1 MIKAALDAYVASSGR
16 QWQTDRSQTVGA
28 SEIGMCARRVAFSK
42 TLDDPGSRVELD
54 EDFEDSWGAARRGN
68 LIEDHLFVPAIRARF
83 GAAALFTGD
92 EQRTFTSGFLSATP
106 DGLLIEQPSD
116 ALAHLGVTDIE
127 GDAIDLDCK
136 SIDPRTRLTGPK
148 PENVFQVQVQIGL
161 IRETTNFRPGYAVIS
176 YIDASFLDRV
186 TEFAVRFDPSVYEVA
201 KERARQIMTAAHG
214 KDLRPEGIMA
224 GGADCRWCPFTR
236 QCGTVRAAR
245 VPKDVVDLPADVASL
260 VTQQAALAQ
269 GKAADVE
276 MLEAEIAQHKEK
288 IRDALEEAGSKG
300 LPGVASWSSIKGR
313 LSWDDKGIRQAAE
326 AAGVDLSSYKKIGDP
341 SDRLTLHGSSTHG

>member
-1 MIKAALDAYVASSGR
+1 MIKATLDAYAASSRR

-28 SEIGMCARRVAFSK
+28 SEIGGCARRVAFSK
-42 TLDDPGSRVELD
+42 TVDDPVSRVEQD
-54 EDFEDSWGAARRGN
+54 DDFEDSWGAARRGN
-68 LIEDHLFVPAIRARF
+68 LIEDHLFVPAVRARF

-106 DGLLIEQPSD
+106 DGLLIEQPRN
-116 ALAHLGVTDIE
+116 ALAHLGIADIE

-148 PENVFQVQVQIGL
+148 PENVFQVQVQMGL

-186 TEFAVRFDPSVYEVA
+186 TEFAVRFDPGVYETA
-201 KERARQIMTAAHG
+201 KDRARQIMTAAHG

-236 QCGTVRAAR
+236 QCGTIRAAR
-245 VPKDVVDLPADVASL
+245 VPKDVVDMPADVASL
-260 VTQQAALAQ
+260 VTQQAALAKD
-269 GKAADVE
+269 KAADVE
-276 MLEAEIAQHKEK
+276 MLEAEIAQHKER
-288 IRDALEEAGSKG
+288 IRDALEGAGSKG
-300 LPGVASWSSIKGR
+300 LPGVAQWTAVKGR
-313 LSWDDKGIRQAAE
+313 SGWNNDAIRKAAA
-326 AAGVDLSSYKKIGDP
+326 AAGIDLEPYRTVGDP
-341 SDRLTLHGSSTHG
+341 SDRLTLG